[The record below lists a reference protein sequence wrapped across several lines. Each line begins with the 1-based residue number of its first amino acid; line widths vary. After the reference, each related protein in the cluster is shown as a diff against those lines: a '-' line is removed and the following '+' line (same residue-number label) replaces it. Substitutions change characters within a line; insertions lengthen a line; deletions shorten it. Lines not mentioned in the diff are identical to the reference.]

1 MTIGISKLNAIN
13 FIKTFTISTPYICYI
28 YGMRHI
34 LSFCLLISSVLY
46 SQNAMLA
53 KDYFQ
58 KGEYEKALIEYENLY
73 AKSSSNINYINQI
86 ISTHQQLEQYIKI
99 ARTH

>member
-1 MTIGISKLNAIN
+1 
-13 FIKTFTISTPYICYI
+13 
-28 YGMRHI
+28 
-34 LSFCLLISSVLY
+34 
-46 SQNAMLA
+46 MLA

-86 ISTHQQLEQYIKI
+86 ISTHQQLY
-99 ARTH
+99 